1 MHTTSLRAA
10 ARPAPSTPHLIG
22 DGAAGTVRSTP
33 HLIWRALAALL
44 MSTLLLGT
52 GSAAFAHD
60 TLTDSSPAE
69 GETLTEPPTQVELTF
84 SAEVLEM
91 GAAAVVTD
99 ADGTTWEDGE
109 PVVDG
114 TGVTVPLK
122 EGMTNGSYEI
132 SWRVTSSDGHPI
144 SGVIPFTLDGAE
156 ETTEPETPT
165 SAGPTAEEPT
175 ATDETTTDETTTEE
189 ATTEEGATEEGATTA
204 DDAVTSDVDSAAA
217 DADESDDDSGFPW
230 VAVVVLLVVIVG
242 VLLVYGLM
250 RRRGSDQ

>member
-99 ADGTTWEDGE
+99 ADGATWEDGE

-175 ATDETTTDETTTEE
+175 ATDETTTEEGATVTEE
-189 ATTEEGATEEGATTA
+189 ATTTA

-230 VAVVVLLVVIVG
+230 VAAVILLVVIVG